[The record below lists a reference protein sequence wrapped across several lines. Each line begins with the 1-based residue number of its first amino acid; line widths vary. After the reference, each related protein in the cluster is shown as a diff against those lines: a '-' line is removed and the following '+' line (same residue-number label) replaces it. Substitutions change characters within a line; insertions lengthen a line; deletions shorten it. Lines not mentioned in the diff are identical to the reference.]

1 MEKLKEKYKENQ
13 EMPVK
18 DYIPTEWVDEE
29 TLVDAQRLN
38 NIEKQVDVV
47 TDTVLGLGEAI
58 AEILNTPPVPGPKG
72 DKGEQGPIGPMGPE
86 GPEGRPGKDA
96 PVEEINSRL
105 FALENSTSDL
115 NDMRDDII
123 SLENEVKELKENGV
137 GEQGP
142 AGPMGPKGEKGDAF
156 TYNDFTSEQ
165 LEALKGPKG
174 DKGEVGP
181 QGPKGDTGAP
191 FSIKKIYSSKS
202 EMEADFSNPEVK
214 EGEFVV
220 INSNDED
227 NGKLYLK
234 AKDSFSFIVALSGV
248 QGIQGPKG
256 DKGETGEQG
265 PAGPQGQTG
274 AQGERG
280 PVGPKGEQGIQGV
293 PGEKGERGEV
303 GPQGPQGLQGLQGE
317 AGPTGPQGPKGDTG
331 APFAIK
337 KIYVSIEA
345 MNADY
350 SNEEIKEG
358 DFVIINTGNVS
369 DEDNGKLFIKGAT
382 KFDFIVD
389 LSGVQGIQGPKGD
402 TGLQGERGEQGP
414 IGPAGPQGE
423 RGLTGEQ
430 GIPGPKG
437 ETGAPGPQGI
447 QGERGEKGEQ
457 GLTGP
462 QGVNGRDGR
471 DFTYDMFTPEQLT
484 ALKGPKG
491 DQGDIGPMGP
501 KGQTGEQGPAGQT
514 GPAGEQGPI
523 GPQGLQGE
531 KGQNGQDGQDGREIE
546 LQKSSTH
553 IQWKYNTEDTSAWKN
568 LVALSEITGPAGGS
582 SSTPAPAV
590 DKSIRRYKLPS
601 LGKDGWVIADGD
613 GVDATKS
620 GTLTTVSCPEG
631 VQIFGLQI
639 RYSGSEIGG
648 GGKCQIKHGMG
659 TSYDDFVL
667 PHMQVMNDVKGNRAM
682 KTTVMANF
690 NVTYDQIEITGMQT
704 NTNAWVN
711 LRLI

>member
-1 MEKLKEKYKENQ
+1 MEKLKEKLKENQ

-58 AEILNTPPVPGPKG
+58 AEILNTPPVLGPKG

-105 FALENSTSDL
+105 YALENSTSDL

-123 SLENEVKELKENGV
+123 SLENEVEELKENGV

-174 DKGEVGP
+174 EVGP
-181 QGPKGDTGAP
+181 QGPIGPKGDTGAP

-202 EMEADFSNPEVK
+202 EMDADFSNPEVK

-256 DKGETGEQG
+256 DTGEQG
-265 PAGPQGQTG
+265 PAGQDGRDG
-274 AQGERG
+274 AQG
-280 PVGPKGEQGIQGV
+280 PV
-293 PGEKGERGEV
+293 
-303 GPQGPQGLQGLQGE
+303 
-317 AGPTGPQGPKGDTG
+317 
-331 APFAIK
+331 
-337 KIYVSIEA
+337 
-345 MNADY
+345 
-350 SNEEIKEG
+350 
-358 DFVIINTGNVS
+358 
-369 DEDNGKLFIKGAT
+369 
-382 KFDFIVD
+382 
-389 LSGVQGIQGPKGD
+389 GPKGD
-402 TGLQGERGEQGP
+402 TGLQGE
-414 IGPAGPQGE
+414 
-423 RGLTGEQ
+423 
-430 GIPGPKG
+430 K
-437 ETGAPGPQGI
+437 
-447 QGERGEKGEQ
+447 GEKG
-457 GLTGP
+457 
-462 QGVNGRDGR
+462 DA
-471 DFTYDMFTPEQLT
+471 FTYDMFTPEQLEK
-484 ALKGPKG
+484 LKGPKG
-491 DQGDIGPMGP
+491 DQGDVGPMGP
-501 KGQTGEQGPAGQT
+501 QGQTGPT

-531 KGQNGQDGQDGREIE
+531 KGQDGQNGENGQDGREIE

-568 LVALSEITGPAGGS
+568 LVALSEITGPAG
-582 SSTPAPAV
+582 SSTSAPAV
-590 DKSIRRYKLPS
+590 DKSIRRYQLPS
-601 LGKDGWVIADGD
+601 LGTNGWVIADGD

-620 GTLTTVSCPEG
+620 GTLCTVNCPEG
-631 VQIFGLQI
+631 VQIFALQI
-639 RYSGSEIGG
+639 RFLGDEIGT

-659 TSYDDFVL
+659 KSYDDFVL
-667 PHMQVMNDVKGNRAM
+667 PHVQVMNDVAKSRALR
-682 KTTVMANF
+682 TTVGANF
-690 NVTYDQIEITGMQT
+690 NVTHDQIEITGMST
-704 NTNAWVN
+704 NQNAWVN

>member
-1 MEKLKEKYKENQ
+1 MENLKEKLKENQ

-105 FALENSTSDL
+105 YALENSTSDL

-123 SLENEVKELKENGV
+123 SLENEVEELKENGV

-174 DKGEVGP
+174 EVGP
-181 QGPKGDTGAP
+181 QGPIGPKGDTGAP

-202 EMEADFSNPEVK
+202 EMDADFSNPEVK

-256 DKGETGEQG
+256 ERGEQG
-265 PAGPQGQTG
+265 PAGQDGRDG
-274 AQGERG
+274 AQG
-280 PVGPKGEQGIQGV
+280 PV
-293 PGEKGERGEV
+293 
-303 GPQGPQGLQGLQGE
+303 
-317 AGPTGPQGPKGDTG
+317 
-331 APFAIK
+331 
-337 KIYVSIEA
+337 
-345 MNADY
+345 
-350 SNEEIKEG
+350 
-358 DFVIINTGNVS
+358 
-369 DEDNGKLFIKGAT
+369 
-382 KFDFIVD
+382 
-389 LSGVQGIQGPKGD
+389 GPKGD
-402 TGLQGERGEQGP
+402 TGLQGEKGDAFTYADFTPEQLEALKGAKGDKGEQGP
-414 IGPAGPQGE
+414 IGPAGPTGAQ
-423 RGLTGEQ
+423 GEQ
-430 GIPGPKG
+430 GIQGPIG
-437 ETGAPGPQGI
+437 PEGLQGPQGI
-447 QGERGEKGEQ
+447 QGER
-457 GLTGP
+457 
-462 QGVNGRDGR
+462 
-471 DFTYDMFTPEQLT
+471 
-484 ALKGPKG
+484 
-491 DQGDIGPMGP
+491 
-501 KGQTGEQGPAGQT
+501 
-514 GPAGEQGPI
+514 GEQGPI

-531 KGQNGQDGQDGREIE
+531 RGQNGQDGREIE

-568 LVALSEITGPAGGS
+568 LIALSEITGPAG
-582 SSTPAPAV
+582 SSTSTPAV
-590 DKSIRRYKLPS
+590 DKSIRRYQLPS
-601 LGKDGWVIADGD
+601 LGTNGWVIADGD

-620 GTLTTVSCPEG
+620 GTLCTVNCPEG
-631 VQIFGLQI
+631 VQIFALQI
-639 RYSGSEIGG
+639 RFLGDEIGT

-659 TSYDDFVL
+659 KSYDDFVL
-667 PHMQVMNDVKGNRAM
+667 PHVQVMNDVAKSRALR
-682 KTTVMANF
+682 TTVGANF
-690 NVTYDQIEITGMQT
+690 NVTHDQLEITGMAA
-704 NTNAWVN
+704 NLASWVN

>member
-1 MEKLKEKYKENQ
+1 MEKLKEKLKENQ

-58 AEILNTPPVPGPKG
+58 AEILNTPPVLGPKG

-105 FALENSTSDL
+105 YALENSTSDL

-123 SLENEVKELKENGV
+123 SLENEVEELKENGV

-174 DKGEVGP
+174 EVGP
-181 QGPKGDTGAP
+181 QGPIGPKGDTGAP

-202 EMEADFSNPEVK
+202 EMDADFSNPEVK

-256 DKGETGEQG
+256 DTGEQG
-265 PAGPQGQTG
+265 PAGQDGRDG
-274 AQGERG
+274 AQG
-280 PVGPKGEQGIQGV
+280 PVGPKGDTGLQ
-293 PGEKGERGEV
+293 GEKGEKGDAFTYDMFTPEQLEKLKGAKGDKGE
-303 GPQGPQGLQGLQGE
+303 QGPIGPAGPAGAQGE
-317 AGPTGPQGPKGDTG
+317 
-331 APFAIK
+331 
-337 KIYVSIEA
+337 
-345 MNADY
+345 
-350 SNEEIKEG
+350 
-358 DFVIINTGNVS
+358 
-369 DEDNGKLFIKGAT
+369 
-382 KFDFIVD
+382 
-389 LSGVQGIQGPKGD
+389 QGPKGD
-402 TGLQGERGEQGP
+402 TGLQG
-414 IGPAGPQGE
+414 I
-423 RGLTGEQ
+423 
-430 GIPGPKG
+430 
-437 ETGAPGPQGI
+437 QGI
-447 QGERGEKGEQ
+447 QGER
-457 GLTGP
+457 
-462 QGVNGRDGR
+462 
-471 DFTYDMFTPEQLT
+471 
-484 ALKGPKG
+484 
-491 DQGDIGPMGP
+491 
-501 KGQTGEQGPAGQT
+501 
-514 GPAGEQGPI
+514 GEQGPI

-531 KGQNGQDGQDGREIE
+531 KGQDGQNGENGQDGREIE

-568 LVALSEITGPAGGS
+568 LVALSEITGPAG
-582 SSTPAPAV
+582 SSTSAPAV
-590 DKSIRRYKLPS
+590 DKSIRRYQLPS
-601 LGKDGWVIADGD
+601 LGTNGWVIADGD

-620 GTLTTVSCPEG
+620 GTLCTVNCPEG
-631 VQIFGLQI
+631 VQIFALQI
-639 RYSGSEIGG
+639 RFLGDEIGT

-659 TSYDDFVL
+659 KSYDDFVL
-667 PHMQVMNDVKGNRAM
+667 PHVQVMNDVAKSRALR
-682 KTTVMANF
+682 TTVGANF
-690 NVTYDQIEITGMQT
+690 NVTHDQLEITGMAA
-704 NTNAWVN
+704 NLASWVN